1 MAYYHHE
8 KWNGNGYPEGLK
20 QTAIPLAARIMAVA
34 DVFDAVS
41 EKRCYRDAIPLEQ
54 CFEIIREGSGRDF
67 DPVLAEVFLD
77 IKEKVVRIHNDA
89 EQELQQK
96 ENRKESV

>member
-1 MAYYHHE
+1 M
-8 KWNGNGYPEGLK
+8 
-20 QTAIPLAARIMAVA
+20 
-34 DVFDAVS
+34 
-41 EKRCYRDAIPLEQ
+41 EQ

-89 EQELQQK
+89 AQELLQK
-96 ENRKESV
+96 EHRKEII